1 MGQKK
6 YTVYLKDE
14 EAARLEIETTRQ
26 ASPGKVIKD
35 RLLEAWHKEDTA
47 PVLPKSVQT
56 DSIFTK
62 EGDEIKR
69 SVTDND
75 VSMFAE
81 SIAKPP
87 TEGPKETKAKG
98 PVSPEASMLASTH
111 HIKVLQAISNKKEQR
126 ADQFVRADIVKASQV
141 PGHVVD
147 EVIKELLLEARIRK
161 VGYNTYSWTVP
172 LIDAKEREKR
182 IEPIVN
188 FLAQNN
194 AKPN

>member
-14 EAARLEIETTRQ
+14 EAARLESEATRQ
-26 ASPGKVIKD
+26 ASPGGVIKN
-35 RLLEAWHKEDTA
+35 RLLEAWHKEDTT
-47 PVLPKSVQT
+47 PPTPRQIKT

-62 EGDEIKR
+62 DGDEIKR
-69 SVTDND
+69 RVTDND

-87 TEGPKETKAKG
+87 TESAKETEGKDTD
-98 PVSPEASMLASTH
+98 VILASAH

-126 ADQFVRADIVKASQV
+126 AAQFARAEIVRASKA

-147 EVIKELLLEARIRK
+147 EVIARLQLELRIRK
-161 VGYNTYSWTVP
+161 VGYNTYSWTMP
-172 LIDAKEREKR
+172 PIDAEEHEER

-188 FLAQNN
+188 FLAQNTS
-194 AKPN
+194 KPN